1 MRLFIQGGDQQIG
14 PLVIRRTTSEEPSS
28 AVAAKEPGASSTA
41 KLANFLF
48 ARDQRKAGSLDRRE
62 GRKGS
67 PICSAAISAV
77 AVHHGFDRP
86 QEFVPNRAAIA
97 PTSPSHVEAPGMPHN
112 GYSHNLRDPLKRFC
126 SMYQTSSPGHASRR
140 YPRPEGHIECRRR
153 NPEPD
158 SSESRLVQG
167 IVMRRVSQPFVT
179 KALNSARH
187 FCTASSRRRLSSWW
201 GRFRPS
207 SKFVR
212 PKS

>member
-97 PTSPSHVEAPGMPHN
+97 PTSPSHVEAPGIPHN
-112 GYSHNLRDPLKRFC
+112 GYAHNL
-126 SMYQTSSPGHASRR
+126 QASPIEGWSRR
-140 YPRPEGHIECRRR
+140 YPSSPDCTSDSRGSSATGAAGRSQLVKRPVWFRGWLYGGREFANTSREY
-153 NPEPD
+153 
-158 SSESRLVQG
+158 SESANAVAGRESVLYF
-167 IVMRRVSQPFVT
+167 VMVPRR
-179 KALNSARH
+179 A
-187 FCTASSRRRLSSWW
+187 
-201 GRFRPS
+201 
-207 SKFVR
+207 
-212 PKS
+212 